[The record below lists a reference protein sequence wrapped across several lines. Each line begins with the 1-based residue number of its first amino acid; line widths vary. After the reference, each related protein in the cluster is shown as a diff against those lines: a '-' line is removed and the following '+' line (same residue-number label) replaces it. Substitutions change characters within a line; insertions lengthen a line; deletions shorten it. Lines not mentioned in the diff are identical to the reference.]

1 MSGFPGVPKSFINL
15 PGIPKN
21 LLSNEPK
28 SPKVL
33 YSLIMLFPILVPFS
47 VILFAVI
54 GEQLAQGAFYTA
66 SLFFSAFVY
75 QSFFTAFNPKFESNL
90 PMNQRLCYYVDIP
103 YFTRNNRFHNH
114 ASSTFVLMFTFAYLC
129 TPMRMYSKYNVA
141 LMLILVLF
149 ILVDIVYKIMF
160 SCTGG
165 MGVFTGIVCG
175 GLCGMF
181 SWLIAHNVIKSDSN
195 IFINKIVDNQL
206 CNLDTVEQVCEIM
219 DS

>member
-1 MSGFPGVPKSFINL
+1 MSSL

-47 VILFAVI
+47 VVLCAAI
-54 GEQLAQGAFYTA
+54 GYQVAQGAFYA
-66 SLFFSAFVY
+66 VSLFLSALAY
-75 QSFFTAFNPKFESNL
+75 QSFFTALPPKFESNL
-90 PMNQRLCYYVDIP
+90 PMNRRLCYYVDIP

-141 LMLILVLF
+141 LLLILTLF
-149 ILVDIVYKIMF
+149 ILVDIIYKLTF
-160 SCTGG
+160 SCAGG
-165 MGVFTGIVCG
+165 IGVLTGIVCG
-175 GLCGMF
+175 GFCGML
-181 SWLIAHNVIKSDSN
+181 SWLVAHNVIKSDTN
-195 IFINKIVDNQL
+195 IFINKIVDDQA

>member
-1 MSGFPGVPKSFINL
+1 MSSL

-33 YSLIMLFPILVPFS
+33 YSMIMLFPILVPFS
-47 VILFAVI
+47 VVLCAAI
-54 GEQLAQGAFYTA
+54 GYQAAQGAFYAA
-66 SLFFSAFVY
+66 SLFFSAFAY
-75 QSFFTAFNPKFESNL
+75 QSFFTAPFFKPKFQSNL

-129 TPMRMYSKYNVA
+129 TPMRMYSKYNVV
-141 LMLILVLF
+141 LLLILLLF
-149 ILVDIVYKIMF
+149 ILVDVIYKLTF

-165 MGVFTGIVCG
+165 MGVLTGIACG

-181 SWLIAHNVIKSDSN
+181 SWLVAHAVIKSDSN
-195 IFINKIVDNQL
+195 IFINKLVDDQT
-206 CNLDTVEQVCEIM
+206 CNLDTVEQVCEIV